1 MLHWESSSYSLLVA
15 FPSQTVYANDG
26 IRENPRESCKK
37 SSSNQSYS
45 FTPAQRFSPDY
56 GKNFIKQEEL
66 QKSLLPP
73 SLNRVVEAKSGSS
86 DGDEFV
92 GASSE
97 TDHGWTAVKP
107 RGQNRRSSIKT
118 KFQSVGQENKVQEW
132 RKLESQSK
140 SGRDWSSLP
149 RSTEISR
156 GSTHPFKRNSDTYQA
171 RKSSVHTNDT
181 PKSQRQIM
189 RPFPKGVKLKTP
201 FRLCWHFSNGKK
213 CPKKPCTFAHGRE
226 ELEFWTFAR
235 ESGMS
240 MSGILHT
247 FSSCNLK

>member
-1 MLHWESSSYSLLVA
+1 MRQLILIVPSYAV
-15 FPSQTVYANDG
+15 NNIGGG
-26 IRENPRESCKK
+26 IYCITCTYCNKL
-37 SSSNQSYS
+37 Y
-45 FTPAQRFSPDY
+45 
-56 GKNFIKQEEL
+56 I
-66 QKSLLPP
+66 
-73 SLNRVVEAKSGSS
+73 
-86 DGDEFV
+86 
-92 GASSE
+92 SE

-132 RKLESQSK
+132 KKLESQSK

-181 PKSQRQIM
+181 PKSQRQVM
-189 RPFPKGVKLKTP
+189 SPYPKGVKLYTP

-247 FSSCNLK
+247 FCSCNLK

>member
-45 FTPAQRFSPDY
+45 FTPAQRFSPDD

-149 RSTEISR
+149 
-156 GSTHPFKRNSDTYQA
+156 
-171 RKSSVHTNDT
+171 
-181 PKSQRQIM
+181 
-189 RPFPKGVKLKTP
+189 
-201 FRLCWHFSNGKK
+201 
-213 CPKKPCTFAHGRE
+213 
-226 ELEFWTFAR
+226 
-235 ESGMS
+235 
-240 MSGILHT
+240 
-247 FSSCNLK
+247 